1 MGAPQ
6 PISPPSPRLNA
17 MTVDVEDY
25 FQVQAFA
32 DRIPRECWDA
42 IPRRVEA
49 NVDRLLDLFGA
60 HGASATFFAL
70 GWIAIRHPAMFRRIV
85 AAGHEVASHGYDHR
99 RVDELS
105 PTLFQ
110 EDVRRTKRILEE
122 ITGSPVRGYRAPTF
136 SIGSSTPW
144 AYDVLE
150 QEGYRYSSSIY
161 PIRHDLYGAAD
172 APRTPFQVKPGGIW
186 EIPLTTRRLLG
197 QNVPC
202 AGGGYFR
209 LLPYWISRYN
219 LRHLNASKWPPCI
232 FYLHPW
238 EMDADQPPVR
248 GISAKT
254 RFRHYT
260 HLRAMPLRLQRLLR
274 DFRWGRMDHAFGEYL
289 CSPDRPFAL
298 ADVCG

>member
-1 MGAPQ
+1 
-6 PISPPSPRLNA
+6 

-32 DRIPRECWDA
+32 DRIPRECWDS

-49 NVDRLLDLFGA
+49 NVDRLLELFA
-60 HGASATFFAL
+60 ANRVSATFFSL
-70 GWIAIRHPAMFRRIV
+70 GWIAARQPAKLRRV
-85 AAGHEVASHGYDHR
+85 AAAGHEIASHGYDHR

-105 PTLFQ
+105 PPLFS
-110 EDVRRTKRILEE
+110 EDIRRTKSIIEDV
-122 ITGSPVRGYRAPTF
+122 TGNPVRGYRAPTF
-136 SIGSSTPW
+136 SIGSRTPW
-144 AYDVLE
+144 AYDILE
-150 QEGYRYSSSIY
+150 QEGYCYSSSIY
-161 PIRHDLYGAAD
+161 PIRHDLYGAAN
-172 APRTPFQVKPGGIW
+172 APRAPFAVRPGGLW

-209 LLPYWISRYN
+209 LLPYWVSRQN
-219 LRHLNASKWPPCI
+219 LRHVNAADAPPCI

-238 EMDADQPPVR
+238 EIDAEQPAVR

-260 HLRAMPLRLQRLLR
+260 NLRTMSARLQRLLR
-274 DFRWGRMDHAFGEYL
+274 DFRWDRMDRVFEDCIGGSAT
-289 CSPDRPFAL
+289 SSAPARRPA
-298 ADVCG
+298 